1 MEHEIIYSPDAI
13 RAAGDNISTL
23 DVQASYSRFPESLTS
38 SDGLVAEGV
47 NEIIV
52 ELKTIEALIQGI
64 LKKLPEK
71 LNKVATTIEQSDKAA
86 AGQYQ

>member
-1 MEHEIIYSPDAI
+1 MDNQIIFTPDAI
-13 RAAGDNISTL
+13 RAAGDKISAL
-23 DVQASYSRFPESLTS
+23 DVQASYSRFPEPLTS
-38 SDGLVAEGV
+38 SSGLGAEGV
-47 NEIIV
+47 NELIE

-64 LKKLPEK
+64 VKKLPEK